1 MSSSVAL
8 SNAAGFRTR
17 ALFNKLSASQIIKGF
32 NPIAPDEIRVS
43 NQSVVGTWQFVDPQS
58 GGTWGSTV
66 NFKIPNQTGMI
77 YELFLDILLP
87 ADAVTYAPLPA
98 VNFIKKYRVIMGNT
112 LIECTGES
120 MFEADRAFACQNFRT
135 QMITR
140 AGGSGGTALGSTN
153 IQAQLDYPG
162 KIRASKPGLVHS
174 FDAACGTPFPLN
186 KCNADMQIQIDIQ
199 SAANM
204 VSVGGAPAGQPVLR
218 LWYLSVASD
227 APGAMTPANAS
238 SNNSHMIPGY
248 RVNEQVQGQPFTF
261 AAGVQSTINIDQ
273 SMLDAE
279 LIWIL
284 VKLKLNSDIAVNNSF
299 NCYKIKELHQQ
310 INGNDYYKH
319 YNMNEAEFKNALYVN
334 ESPYDEIA
342 AGTGT
347 ACNLYTYQIPQN
359 ISPASDVFG
368 AEWAGFNLYR
378 QNPILLLTPQT
389 AAGAGTVYAA
399 TVNKC
404 YWIIDPYGSIDY
416 TYTGSPNK

>member
-8 SNAAGFRTR
+8 SNAAGFRSR
-17 ALFNKLSASQIIKGF
+17 ALFNKLSSSQIVQGF

-43 NQSVVGTWQFVDPQS
+43 NRSVVGTWQYADPQS

-66 NFKIPNQTGMI
+66 FFKIPAQTGML
-77 YELFLDILLP
+77 YELFLDITLP

-98 VNFIKKYRVIMGNT
+98 VNFCKKYRVIIGNT

-120 MFEADRAFACQNFRT
+120 LFEADRAFACQNFRT
-135 QMITR
+135 QMIKL
-140 AGGSGGTALGSTN
+140 AGGSGGTGLASTN
-153 IQAQLDYPG
+153 VQMQLDYPG

-186 KCNADMQIQIDIQ
+186 KCNADLQIQIDIQ
-199 SAANM
+199 SAAGM
-204 VSVGGAPAGQPVLR
+204 VSTGAAPAGQPILR

-227 APGAMTPANAS
+227 GAGDMLPAGAS
-238 SNNSHMIPGY
+238 SGTTHVIPGY

-261 AAGVQSTINIDQ
+261 VAGAQTTVNIDQ

-284 VKLKLNSDIAVNNSF
+284 VKLKLNSDAAVNNSF
-299 NCYKIKELHQQ
+299 NSYKIKELHQQ
-310 INGNDYYKH
+310 VNGNDFYKH
-319 YNMNEAEFKNALYVN
+319 YNMYEAEYKNTIYVN
-334 ESPYDEIA
+334 EGPYDEIA

-368 AEWAGFNLYR
+368 AEWAGYNLHR
-378 QNPILLLTPQT
+378 QNPILLLTPQS
-389 AAGAGTVYAA
+389 ASGAGTVYAA
-399 TVNKC
+399 AVNKC
-404 YWIIDPYGSIDY
+404 YWIIDSYGSIDY
-416 TYTGSPNK
+416 TYTGNPNK